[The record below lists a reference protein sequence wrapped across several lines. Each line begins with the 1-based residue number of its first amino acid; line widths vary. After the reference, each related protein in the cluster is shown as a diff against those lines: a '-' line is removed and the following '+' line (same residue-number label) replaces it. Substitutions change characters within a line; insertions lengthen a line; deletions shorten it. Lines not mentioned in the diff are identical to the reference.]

1 MIMVSIFTAAMI
13 FFMVWGACRKKPVDF
28 RNTDFSVDQRVED
41 LVARLTLEEKISQ
54 MLYDAPA
61 IDRLGIPSYNW
72 WNECLHGVAR
82 AGVATVFP
90 QAIGMG
96 AMWDD
101 EFMLRI
107 ANCIS
112 DEARAKH
119 HQFVKRNSRKIYQG
133 LTFWSPNI
141 NIFRDPRW
149 GRGMETY
156 GEDPFLMGKMGTAF
170 VKGLQGNHKK
180 YLKVV
185 ATAKHFAVHSGPEPD
200 RHTFDARVSKADLYQ
215 TFLPAFH
222 QLVVNA
228 RAYSVMC
235 AYNRYM
241 GEPCCGSSELLQDI
255 LRQRWGFEGYVV
267 SDCWAIKDFWQHHKV
282 VDSPETAVA
291 MAVKAGTDLNCGD
304 AFPFLKQAV
313 EMDLIS
319 ESEIDL
325 AVKRLFKAR
334 FKLGMFDPPQKVPY
348 ANIPYSVNNSA
359 QHDQLALEA
368 AQKSIVLLKNK
379 GQTLPLQKD
388 IKTLAVIGPNADD
401 IDVLLGNYNGTPTN
415 PITPLHGIR
424 QKVCEN
430 TTVLYAQ
437 GCEIA
442 ENVRKFD
449 AIPGRYLQ
457 TLDKKQGID
466 ADYFNNIRFEGAPVF
481 SRVEDN
487 VDVYWG
493 NGTPHKQ
500 LEDDHFA
507 VRWSGYL
514 IPPKTGDY
522 RIGVKAFNGVEL
534 LVNDRV
540 FIKGF
545 HHHHPSIRS
554 QSIKL
559 TAKTPVKIELK
570 VWDTHNEA
578 RAHLLWA
585 WQTDLKARALQV
597 ARRADAMVCC
607 MGLSPRLE
615 GEEMKVPVKGFK
627 GGDRV
632 SIGLPD
638 VQIDLLKALAK
649 TGKPIVLVLLNGSA
663 LAIPW
668 AEQHIAAIVEAW
680 YPGQRGGN
688 AVADVL
694 FGDYNPAGR
703 LPVTFYQSVDQLPLF
718 SDYRMKDRT
727 YRYMRTEPLYP
738 FGHGLS
744 YTRFEYSDMEMK
756 NSITA
761 GDPLDIKVSVKNS
774 GAYDGE
780 EVIQAYLVDPTA
792 TYPDPFR
799 SLVAFKRIH
808 LKTGESKRITLSV
821 EPEQMAVVTN
831 KGIKAIKA
839 KRLNVFVGGKQPELK
854 TRTDVHST
862 GIVRKSL
869 IINGSLDL

>member
-1 MIMVSIFTAAMI
+1 MIVASIFTAAMI

-185 ATAKHFAVHSGPEPD
+185 ATAKHFAVHNGPEPD

-348 ANIPYSVNNSA
+348 AKIPYSVNNSA

-424 QKVCEN
+424 QKVSEN

-442 ENVRKFD
+442 KNVRKFD

-493 NGTPHKQ
+493 NGTPDKQ

-545 HHHHPSIRS
+545 HHHHPSIQS

-638 VQIDLLKALAK
+638 VQIDLLKALAE

-792 TYPDPFR
+792 IYPDPFR